1 MSRTTTALVLREIG
15 QPLVSETVQ
24 LSALR
29 PEEALV
35 EVHATGICHTD
46 ISCQDGTLP
55 TAVPAVLGH
64 EGAGVVLEIGSGI
77 SHVSPGDKVL
87 LSSSHCQQCNNC
99 QSGHPHYCQESM
111 ARNFGGRRIDGTATI
126 SIGDDQTDQGTDV
139 YSSFFGQSSFAR
151 HAVVN
156 SACLIKVPPET
167 NIALLAPLG
176 CGVSTGVGSI
186 HNTLNVQAGDSVAV
200 FGAGSVGL
208 SAVMGAK
215 LREARI
221 IVAVDLSDERLAIAK
236 TVGATHAFN
245 AGKDNVVEK
254 VKAATSSVGVDYAV
268 DCTGVS
274 GVIGTMMEC
283 LKVRGRAAQVGIGP
297 PDRTA
302 PINILQ
308 HIVRGQEFVG
318 CAGGDTD
325 PNKVRSAACRQSST
339 MD

>member
-1 MSRTTTALVLREIG
+1 MSRTTTALVLKETS
-15 QPLVSETVQ
+15 QPFVCQTVQ

-29 PEEALV
+29 PDEALV
-35 EVHATGICHTD
+35 EIHATGICHTD
-46 ISCQDGTLP
+46 LSCQDGTLP
-55 TAVPAVLGH
+55 TAAPAVLRH
-64 EGAGVVLEIGSGI
+64 EGAGLVLEVGPSIK
-77 SHVSPGDKVL
+77 HVNPGDKVL

-99 QSGHPHYCQESM
+99 QSGHPHYCHQSM
-111 ARNFGGRRIDGTATI
+111 QRNFGGRRMDGTATI
-126 SIGDDQTDQGTDV
+126 SIGRIQADNTDV

-156 SACLIKVPPET
+156 AACLIKVPSDA
-167 NIALLAPLG
+167 NLALLAPLG

-215 LREARI
+215 LRNAKI
-221 IVAVDLSDERLAIAK
+221 IVAVDLSDDRLDIAK
-236 TVGATHAFN
+236 KVGATHTIN
-245 AGKDNVVEK
+245 AGTEFVVEK
-254 VKAATSSVGVDYAV
+254 VKEATSSVGVSYAV

-274 GVIGTMMEC
+274 SVIGTMMEC
-283 LKVRGRAAQVGIGP
+283 VKVRGRAAQVGIGP

-308 HIVRGQEFVG
+308 HLVRGQEYVG
-318 CAGGDTD
+318 CAGRDTD
-325 PNKVRSAACRQSST
+325 PNEVGSPACF
-339 MD
+339 